1 MTLTY
6 NQRAAELMLHLVNHS
21 AHGYSQPHR
30 AGDGTIETVR
40 LSDGTVTTVHGGDYD
55 CSEAV
60 RMCYVAA
67 GVLPRGCYMWTGNEA
82 ALLKQ
87 HGFAGV
93 GLGSLKVG
101 DVLLR
106 HGHTEMVISVNGRLM
121 QAGFRIS
128 EHGTI
133 NGAKGDQTGWES
145 TYSALNPSKWSWA
158 YRYVGGQPK
167 AAQTAK
173 PVHDA
178 TVSTS
183 VPAGHYRC
191 VVSALN
197 VRAGAGTGYAKVAQY
212 RRGETVVLDGSATV
226 ANGCVWGRYVGG
238 SGKTRYVAVR
248 TTGGM
253 DYLRK
258 VGSAAKPA
266 ASHAARPAA
275 SSSVPAGRYTCVVN
289 ALNVRS
295 APTTAS
301 AVVAKYRKGQSVTL
315 DGFSTTANGCVWG
328 RYTGASSG
336 KKRYIAVRTL
346 SGATYLRKQ

>member
-1 MTLTY
+1 
-6 NQRAAELMLHLVNHS
+6 MLHLVTHP
-21 AHGYSQPHR
+21 AHGYSQPAR
-30 AGDGTIETVR
+30 AGDGTIETLR

-82 ALLKQ
+82 ALLKS

-93 GLGSLKVG
+93 GLGDLRVG

-106 HGHTEMVISVNGRLM
+106 RGHTEMVVSVGGRLM

-128 EHGTI
+128 EHRTI
-133 NGAKGDQTGWES
+133 KGARGDQTGWES
-145 TYSALNPSKWSWA
+145 AYSALNPSAWSWA
-158 YRYVGGQPK
+158 YRYVGGQPTGASK
-167 AAQTAK
+167 AT
-173 PVHDA
+173 VHNA

-183 VPAGHYRC
+183 VPAGTYQC
-191 VVSALN
+191 VVDALN

-212 RRGETVVLDGSATV
+212 KRGETVVLDGTAVV
-226 ANGCVWGRYVGG
+226 ADGCVWGRYTGR
-238 SGKTRYVAVR
+238 SGKKRFVAVR

-258 VGSAAKPA
+258 VAGTAAPKQAAKPA
-266 ASHAARPAA
+266 ASA
-275 SSSVPAGRYTCVVN
+275 SVPAGRYTCVVD

-301 AVVAKYRKGQSVTL
+301 AVVAKYHRGQTVTL
-315 DGFSTTANGCVWG
+315 DGACAVSDGCVWG

-336 KKRYIAVRTL
+336 KKRYIAVRTTN
-346 SGATYLRKQ
+346 GTEYLRKTS

>member
-30 AGDGTIETVR
+30 AGDGTIETVK

-82 ALLKQ
+82 ALLQ
-87 HGFAGV
+87 SHGFAGV
-93 GLGSLKVG
+93 GLGDLRVG

-106 HGHTEMVISVNGRLM
+106 RGHTEMVVSVGGRLM

-128 EHGTI
+128 EHRTISGT
-133 NGAKGDQTGWES
+133 KGDQTGWES
-145 TYSALNPSKWSWA
+145 AYSALNPGAWSWA
-158 YRYVGGQPK
+158 YRYVGGQPQGAAK
-167 AAQTAK
+167 A

-183 VPAGHYRC
+183 VPAGTYQC
-191 VVSALN
+191 VVDALN
-197 VRAGAGTGYAKVAQY
+197 VRAGAGTGYKAVAQY
-212 RRGETVVLDGSATV
+212 HRGETVVLDGTAVV
-226 ANGCVWGRYVGG
+226 ADGCVWGRYTGG
-238 SGKTRYVAVR
+238 SGKTRYIAVR

-258 VGSAAKPA
+258 VGAAAKPAAKPA
-266 ASHAARPAA
+266 ASA
-275 SSSVPAGRYTCVVN
+275 SVPAGRYQCVV
-289 ALNVRS
+289 ATLNVRGATSLS
-295 APTTAS
+295 AP
-301 AVVAKYRKGQSVTL
+301 VVAQYHKGQTVTL
-315 DGFSTTANGCVWG
+315 DGACAVSEGYVWG
-328 RYTGASSG
+328 RYTGATSG
-336 KKRYIAVRTL
+336 KKRYVAVRTL
-346 SGATYLRKQ
+346 SGSVYLRKQ

>member
-1 MTLTY
+1 MALTY
-6 NQRAAELMLHLVNHS
+6 NQRAAEIMLHLVNHS
-21 AHGYSQPHR
+21 VHGYSQPHR

-82 ALLKQ
+82 ALLQ
-87 HGFAGV
+87 SHGFASV
-93 GLGSLKVG
+93 GLGDLRVG

-106 HGHTEMVISVNGRLM
+106 RGHTEMVVSVGGGLM

-128 EHGTI
+128 EHRTI
-133 NGAKGDQTGWES
+133 NGTKGDQTGWES
-145 TYSALNPSKWSWA
+145 AYSALSPSSWSWA
-158 YRYVGGQPK
+158 YRYVGGQPTGASK
-167 AAQTAK
+167 AT
-173 PVHDA
+173 VHNA

-183 VPAGHYRC
+183 VPAGTYQC
-191 VVSALN
+191 VVDALN

-212 RRGETVVLDGSATV
+212 RRGETVVLDGTAVV
-226 ANGCVWGRYVGG
+226 ADGCVWGRYTGG
-238 SGKTRYVAVR
+238 SGKKRFVAVR

-258 VGSAAKPA
+258 VGSAAKQAAKPA
-266 ASHAARPAA
+266 VST
-275 SSSVPAGRYTCVVN
+275 SVPAGRYVCVVGT
-289 ALNVRS
+289 LNVREASTVS
-295 APTTAS
+295 AK
-301 AVVAKYRKGQSVTL
+301 VVAQYHRGQTVTL
-315 DGFSTTANGCVWG
+315 DGACAVSDGCVWG

-336 KKRYIAVRTL
+336 RKRYVAVRTTK
-346 SGATYLRKQ
+346 GTEYLRKV

>member
-1 MTLTY
+1 MALTY
-6 NQRAAELMLHLVNHS
+6 NSRAAEIMLHLVNHS
-21 AHGYSQPHR
+21 AHGYSQPAR
-30 AGDGTIETVR
+30 AGDGTIETLT

-82 ALLKQ
+82 SLLKS
-87 HGFAGV
+87 HGFASV
-93 GLGSLKVG
+93 GLGGLRVG

-106 HGHTEMVISVNGRLM
+106 SGHTEMVVSVGGKLM

-128 EHGTI
+128 EHRTIKGT
-133 NGAKGDQTGWES
+133 KGDQTGWES
-145 TYSALNPSKWSWA
+145 AYSALNPGAWSWA
-158 YRYVGGQPK
+158 YRYVGGQPTG
-167 AAQTAK
+167 ASK
-173 PVHDA
+173 PIVHDA

-183 VPAGHYRC
+183 VQAGTYQC
-191 VVSALN
+191 AVDALN
-197 VRAGAGTGYAKVAQY
+197 VRSGAGTGYAKVAQY
-212 RRGETVVLDGSATV
+212 HKGETVVLDGSATV
-226 ANGCVWGRYVGG
+226 VDGCVWGRYVGG

-253 DYLRK
+253 EYLRK
-258 VGSAAKPA
+258 VAGPSAPKRS
-266 ASHAARPAA
+266 AST
-275 SSSVPAGRYTCVVN
+275 SVPAGRYVCVVGT
-289 ALNVRS
+289 LNVRS

-315 DGFSTTANGCVWG
+315 DGFSATADGCVWG
-328 RYTGASSG
+328 RYTGATSG

-346 SGATYLRKQ
+346 AGATYLSKA

>member
-1 MTLTY
+1 MALTY
-6 NQRAAELMLHLVNHS
+6 NARAAEIMLHLVTHS

-30 AGDGTIETVR
+30 SGDGTIETLT

-82 ALLKQ
+82 SLLKS
-87 HGFAGV
+87 HGFASV
-93 GLGSLKVG
+93 GLGDLRVG

-106 HGHTEMVISVNGRLM
+106 NGHTEMVVSVGGRLM

-128 EHGTI
+128 EHRTI
-133 NGAKGDQTGWES
+133 RGAKGDQTGWES
-145 TYSALNPSKWSWA
+145 AYSALNPGAWSWA
-158 YRYVGGQPK
+158 YRYVGGQPTGAAK
-167 AAQTAK
+167 AT
-173 PVHDA
+173 VHDA

-183 VPAGHYRC
+183 VPAGTYQC
-191 VVSALN
+191 VVDALN

-212 RRGETVVLDGSATV
+212 HKGETVVLDGTAVV
-226 ANGCVWGRYVGG
+226 ADGCVWGRYTGR
-238 SGKTRYVAVR
+238 SGKKRFVAVR

-258 VGSAAKPA
+258 VGAATRQAAKPA
-266 ASHAARPAA
+266 VSTY
-275 SSSVPAGRYTCVVN
+275 VPAGRYVCVVGT
-289 ALNVRS
+289 LNVRE
-295 APTTAS
+295 AS
-301 AVVAKYRKGQSVTL
+301 TVASRVVAQYHRGQTVTL
-315 DGFSTTANGCVWG
+315 DGACAVSDGCVWG

-336 KKRYIAVRTL
+336 KKRYIAVRTT
-346 SGATYLRKQ
+346 GGTEYLRKTS

>member
-1 MTLTY
+1 MALTF
-6 NQRAAELMLHLVNHS
+6 NQRAAEIMLHLVNHS

-30 AGDGTIETVR
+30 AGDGTIETVK

-82 ALLKQ
+82 SLLKA

-93 GLGSLKVG
+93 GLGDLRVG

-106 HGHTEMVISVNGRLM
+106 RGHTEMVVSVGGRLM

-128 EHGTI
+128 EHRTI
-133 NGAKGDQTGWES
+133 TGAKGDQTGYES
-145 TYSALNPSKWSWA
+145 AYSALNPGAWSWA
-158 YRYVGGQPK
+158 YRYVGGQPQGAAK
-167 AAQTAK
+167 A

-178 TVSTS
+178 TVPTS
-183 VPAGHYRC
+183 VPAGTYRC
-191 VVSALN
+191 VVDALN
-197 VRAGAGTGYAKVAQY
+197 VRAGAGTGYKAVAQY
-212 RRGETVVLDGSATV
+212 HRGETVVLDGTAVV
-226 ANGCVWGRYVGG
+226 AGGCVWGRYVGG
-238 SGKTRYVAVR
+238 SGKTRYIAVR

-258 VGSAAKPA
+258 AGAAAK
-266 ASHAARPAA
+266 HAAKQADSA
-275 SSSVPAGRYTCVVN
+275 SVPAGRYRCVVDT
-289 ALNVRS
+289 LNVRS
-295 APTTAS
+295 ATSLS
-301 AVVAKYRKGQSVTL
+301 APVVARYHKGQTVTL
-315 DGFSTTANGCVWG
+315 DGACAVSEGYVWG

-336 KKRYIAVRTL
+336 RKRYVAVRTAN
-346 SGATYLRKQ
+346 GTEYLRKI

>member
-6 NQRAAELMLHLVNHS
+6 NQRAAELMLHLVTHS

-82 ALLKQ
+82 SMLKS

-93 GLGSLKVG
+93 GLGDLRVG

-106 HGHTEMVISVNGRLM
+106 KGHTEMVVSVGGRLM

-128 EHGTI
+128 ERGTI
-133 NGAKGDQTGWES
+133 DGRKGDQTGYES
-145 TYSALNPSKWSWA
+145 AYSALVPSKWSWA
-158 YRYVGGQPK
+158 YRYMGGQPTG
-167 AAQTAK
+167 AAK
-173 PVHDA
+173 DPVHDA
-178 TVSTS
+178 TVSMS
-183 VPAGHYRC
+183 IPAGTYQC
-191 VVSALN
+191 VADALN
-197 VRAGAGTGYAKVAQY
+197 VRAGAGTGFSKVAQY
-212 RRGETVVLDGSATV
+212 KRGETVVLDGSATV
-226 ANGCVWGRYVGG
+226 ANGCVWGRYVGR

-266 ASHAARPAA
+266 ASHTARQAA

-336 KKRYIAVRTL
+336 KKRYIAVRAL